1 MSTDSATLSPATV
14 GRARVLVV
22 DDEYGPREAIA
33 FTLGTQFEVDTAE
46 RAREALEMIVKSE
59 YAVIILDIRMP
70 EMDGIKALEKIRQI
84 DPEVAVVML
93 TGYGTLATAQQA
105 MVGGANQYLRKPPDI
120 EELLEAVRQQA
131 QGTTLRRQE
140 EKANR
145 SSKAMLERLKREMSE
160 VETDVWQGRASVE
173 LVHDLT
179 NPLTVLI
186 GYSGLLNQEVKKLT
200 EENPGKAE
208 RVLEFID
215 IVSRSAEYCHH
226 LAENWR
232 QLSKVSEE
240 FVDVDLVDLAK
251 ESHRV
256 IFYSKP
262 EITITGVEEMVVRG
276 SKMELARVF
285 QNLIRNALD
294 AGPHQVG
301 IRFEKSG
308 SDSVVIIRDNGEG
321 MDSDTVHRALKGGF
335 TTKEYGTGLG
345 LSICRHVLGIHGATM
360 AIESTEGEGTE
371 VRLSFSTQ
379 P

>member
-1 MSTDSATLSPATV
+1 MSTDSATLTPPIV

-33 FTLGTQFEVDTAE
+33 FTLGTEFEVDTAE
-46 RAREALEMIVKSE
+46 RAREALEMIAKDE

-70 EMDGIKALEKIRQI
+70 EMDGIQALERIRQI
-84 DPEVAVVML
+84 DPEVAVIML

-131 QGTTLRRQE
+131 QGTSLRRQE
-140 EKANR
+140 EKTNR

-160 VETDVWQGRASVE
+160 VESDVWQGRASVE

-186 GYSGLLNQEVKKLT
+186 GYSTLLSQEAKKIT
-200 EENPGKAE
+200 DANPEKSE
-208 RVLEFID
+208 RLLEFID
-215 IVSRSAEYCHH
+215 IVSRAAEYCHH

-232 QLSKVSEE
+232 QLSKVTEE

-256 IFYSKP
+256 IFYSKS
-262 EITITGVEEMVVRG
+262 EITITGVEQLIVRG
-276 SKMELARVF
+276 AKMELARVF

-294 AGPHQVG
+294 AGPDKIE
-301 IRFEKSG
+301 IRFEKT
-308 SDSVVIIRDNGEG
+308 DSESAVVIQDNGEG
-321 MDSDTVHRALKGGF
+321 MDENTVHRALRGGF
-335 TTKEYGTGLG
+335 TTKEHGTGLG
-345 LSICRHVLGIHGATM
+345 LSICRHVLGVHGATM
-360 AIESTEGEGTE
+360 TMESSKSEGTK

-379 P
+379 S